1 MPSGVIF
8 EEIECKSII
17 NRVQATGMP
26 FKWSINPYRGCQH
39 ACVYC
44 FARGTHEYLGY
55 NAGEDFNRRIVV
67 KVNLVEVLRRYRAGE
82 QVVVHFYRDGSEVET
97 DVTLGARPN

>member
-1 MPSGVIF
+1 MAAGVIL

-44 FARGTHEYLGY
+44 FARGP
-55 NAGEDFNRRIVV
+55 RIVPGWP
-67 KVNLVEVLRRYRAGE
+67 RC
-82 QVVVHFYRDGSEVET
+82 D
-97 DVTLGARPN
+97 